1 VSARDKIGD
10 PRAASN
16 PLPPRI
22 AARIRESWWFAL
34 LALALYL
41 LLVLYTYDK
50 NDPGWSHSLAA
61 ANVHNAGGVVGA
73 YIADLMLYLFGI
85 SAYWWV
91 VLCAA
96 AVTWGFRRIESVP
109 ETDRRSYAVALAGF
123 AMVLVASS
131 GVEALRLYSLK
142 VILPHAPGGIIGALA
157 GDGLASLLGFTGVAP
172 TFPSLYNNFKRI
184 VQTETHVMILME
196 MVHDARVVRLDSQH
210 LPAGQQPEE
219 NPQWDVGVED
229 VLVVPSVEPLDMAEP
244 ELDPNVNLMYDRVPK
259 GEVELRVTSSVY
271 SKDEHRLGSV
281 KGVAVGEDGVIT
293 MLALQR
299 GHLWWRREVS
309 VPVDA
314 IASLENDVVTLAVDK
329 NELKRSSSQRGS
341 S

>member
-1 VSARDKIGD
+1 M
-10 PRAASN
+10 N
-16 PLPPRI
+16 
-22 AARIRESWWFAL
+22 
-34 LALALYL
+34 LALGTTVRCSDGAVRELADIVVDGPGRRVTH
-41 LLVLYTYDK
+41 LVVQPKRQHEEARLV
-50 NDPGWSHSLAA
+50 SLELVGED
-61 ANVHNAGGVVGA
+61 ANGG
-73 YIADLMLYLFGI
+73 LSLFCT
-85 SAYWWV
+85 A
-91 VLCAA
+91 
-96 AVTWGFRRIESVP
+96 
-109 ETDRRSYAVALAGF
+109 ETL
-123 AMVLVASS
+123 
-131 GVEALRLYSLK
+131 
-142 VILPHAPGGIIGALA
+142 
-157 GDGLASLLGFTGVAP
+157 DGL
-172 TFPSLYNNFKRI
+172 
-184 VQTETHVMILME
+184 E
-196 MVHDARVVRLDSQH
+196 RVREYAY
-210 LPAGQQPEE
+210 LPAGQQPED

-281 KGVAVGEDGVIT
+281 KGVAAGEDGVIAT
-293 MLALQR
+293 LALQR

>member
-1 VSARDKIGD
+1 M
-10 PRAASN
+10 N
-16 PLPPRI
+16 
-22 AARIRESWWFAL
+22 
-34 LALALYL
+34 LALGTTVRCSDGAVRELADIVVDGPGRRVTH
-41 LLVLYTYDK
+41 LVVQPKRQHEEARLV
-50 NDPGWSHSLAA
+50 SLELVGED
-61 ANVHNAGGVVGA
+61 ANGGVS
-73 YIADLMLYLFGI
+73 LFCT
-85 SAYWWV
+85 A
-91 VLCAA
+91 
-96 AVTWGFRRIESVP
+96 
-109 ETDRRSYAVALAGF
+109 ETL
-123 AMVLVASS
+123 
-131 GVEALRLYSLK
+131 
-142 VILPHAPGGIIGALA
+142 
-157 GDGLASLLGFTGVAP
+157 DGL
-172 TFPSLYNNFKRI
+172 
-184 VQTETHVMILME
+184 E
-196 MVHDARVVRLDSQH
+196 RVREYAY
-210 LPAGQQPEE
+210 LPAGQQPED

-259 GEVELRVTSSVY
+259 GEVELRLTSSVY

-281 KGVAVGEDGVIT
+281 NGVVVGEDGVIT

>member
-1 VSARDKIGD
+1 M
-10 PRAASN
+10 N
-16 PLPPRI
+16 
-22 AARIRESWWFAL
+22 
-34 LALALYL
+34 LALGTTVRCSDGAVRELADIVVDGPGRRVTH
-41 LLVLYTYDK
+41 LVVQPKRQHEEARLV
-50 NDPGWSHSLAA
+50 SLELVGED
-61 ANVHNAGGVVGA
+61 ANGGVS
-73 YIADLMLYLFGI
+73 LFCT
-85 SAYWWV
+85 A
-91 VLCAA
+91 
-96 AVTWGFRRIESVP
+96 
-109 ETDRRSYAVALAGF
+109 ETL
-123 AMVLVASS
+123 
-131 GVEALRLYSLK
+131 
-142 VILPHAPGGIIGALA
+142 
-157 GDGLASLLGFTGVAP
+157 DGL
-172 TFPSLYNNFKRI
+172 
-184 VQTETHVMILME
+184 E
-196 MVHDARVVRLDSQH
+196 RVREYAY

-281 KGVAVGEDGVIT
+281 KGVAVGEDGAIT

-299 GHLWWRREVS
+299 GLLWWRREVS

>member
-1 VSARDKIGD
+1 M
-10 PRAASN
+10 N
-16 PLPPRI
+16 
-22 AARIRESWWFAL
+22 
-34 LALALYL
+34 LALGTTVRCSDGAVRELADIVVDGPGRRVTH
-41 LLVLYTYDK
+41 LVVQPKRQHEEARLV
-50 NDPGWSHSLAA
+50 SLELVGED
-61 ANVHNAGGVVGA
+61 ANGGVS
-73 YIADLMLYLFGI
+73 LFCT
-85 SAYWWV
+85 A
-91 VLCAA
+91 
-96 AVTWGFRRIESVP
+96 
-109 ETDRRSYAVALAGF
+109 ETL
-123 AMVLVASS
+123 
-131 GVEALRLYSLK
+131 
-142 VILPHAPGGIIGALA
+142 
-157 GDGLASLLGFTGVAP
+157 DGL
-172 TFPSLYNNFKRI
+172 
-184 VQTETHVMILME
+184 E
-196 MVHDARVVRLDSQH
+196 RVREYAY

-281 KGVAVGEDGVIT
+281 NGVVVGEDGVIT